1 MLYFFIALFI
11 ILFIYDIFLFNR
23 LVFIENKYDIIL
35 LSIAFVINTY
45 VIYNLL

>member
-1 MLYFFIALFI
+1 MLYFFIVLFI
-11 ILFIYDIFLFNR
+11 TLFIYDIFLLNR

-35 LSIAFVINTY
+35 LCIAFVINTY